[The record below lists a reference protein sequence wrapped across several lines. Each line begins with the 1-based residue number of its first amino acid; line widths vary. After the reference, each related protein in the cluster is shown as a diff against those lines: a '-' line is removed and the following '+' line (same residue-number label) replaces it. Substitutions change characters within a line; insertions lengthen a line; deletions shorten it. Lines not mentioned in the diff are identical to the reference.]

1 MNAIILLK
9 HIENFRKFDAD
20 IQSQTIAV
28 FLYVGIH
35 ESNEGV
41 PMTKIATDLN
51 MAQSS
56 VSRNVSLLSKWSWS
70 RKEGLNFVE
79 ALEDPMERRRKLV
92 KLTNR
97 GKNCMLQLVNIT
109 SSIGRRYIM
118 KANPKELQEIYNLV
132 CKTQWDLGRDESV
145 KDRAKKL

>member
-1 MNAIILLK
+1 MNAINLLK

-35 ESNEGV
+35 EGNEGV
-41 PMTKIATDLN
+41 PMTKIATELN

-56 VSRNVSLLSKWSWS
+56 VSRNVSLLSKWRWS

-97 GKNCMLQLVNIT
+97 GK
-109 SSIGRRYIM
+109 
-118 KANPKELQEIYNLV
+118 
-132 CKTQWDLGRDESV
+132 
-145 KDRAKKL
+145 KLYATIS

>member
-1 MNAIILLK
+1 MNAINLLK
-9 HIENFRKFDAD
+9 HIESFREFDAD

-35 ESNEGV
+35 EGNEGV
-41 PMTKIATDLN
+41 PMTKIAKELN

-97 GKNCMLQLVNIT
+97 GK
-109 SSIGRRYIM
+109 
-118 KANPKELQEIYNLV
+118 
-132 CKTQWDLGRDESV
+132 
-145 KDRAKKL
+145 KLYATIS

>member
-1 MNAIILLK
+1 MT
-9 HIENFRKFDAD
+9 
-20 IQSQTIAV
+20 TIA
-28 FLYVGIH
+28 
-35 ESNEGV
+35 
-41 PMTKIATDLN
+41 KDLN

-97 GKNCMLQLVNIT
+97 GK
-109 SSIGRRYIM
+109 
-118 KANPKELQEIYNLV
+118 
-132 CKTQWDLGRDESV
+132 
-145 KDRAKKL
+145 KLYATIV

>member
-1 MNAIILLK
+1 VLSCKLRDSRKKVETTMNAINLLK
-9 HIENFRKFDAD
+9 HIESFRKFDAD

-28 FLYVGIH
+28 FLYVGIN
-35 ESNEGV
+35 EGEEGV
-41 PMTKIATDLN
+41 PMTTIAKDLN

-97 GKNCMLQLVNIT
+97 GN
-109 SSIGRRYIM
+109 
-118 KANPKELQEIYNLV
+118 
-132 CKTQWDLGRDESV
+132 
-145 KDRAKKL
+145 KLYATIS

>member
-1 MNAIILLK
+1 MQFFICRIN
-9 HIENFRKFDAD
+9 E
-20 IQSQTIAV
+20 
-28 FLYVGIH
+28 G
-35 ESNEGV
+35 EEGV
-41 PMTKIATDLN
+41 PMTTIAKDLN

-97 GKNCMLQLVNIT
+97 GKRLYATI
-109 SSIGRRYIM
+109 S
-118 KANPKELQEIYNLV
+118 
-132 CKTQWDLGRDESV
+132 
-145 KDRAKKL
+145 